1 MHLNSENSVLT
12 SDEARSE
19 SSRQSIQSQLEKSQV
34 KSKKSPAKKKLELL
48 DLSVTIGL
56 NSSATSYSS
65 QTTNM
70 MFYHIPGVCSPLP
83 DIDEVTAAPCT
94 SLVAGA
100 AKMGRRN
107 RRNGSK

>member
-1 MHLNSENSVLT
+1 MHLNSESSVLS

-48 DLSVTIGL
+48 DLSVT
-56 NSSATSYSS
+56 S